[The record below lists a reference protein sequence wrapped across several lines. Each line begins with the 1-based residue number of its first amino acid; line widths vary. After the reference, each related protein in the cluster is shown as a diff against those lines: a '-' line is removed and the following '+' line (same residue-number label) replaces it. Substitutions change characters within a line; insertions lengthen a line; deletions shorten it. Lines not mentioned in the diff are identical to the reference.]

1 MWEEVKICLAEFF
14 ETHRAR
20 KFGFV
25 LGVTAGAAF
34 LIFGFF
40 NTLFALFC
48 GLIGLYIGARLDR
61 GDDLIEKTLKTLEEV
76 LPERLQR
83 W

>member
-1 MWEEVKICLAEFF
+1 MWEDVKLFVSDFF
-14 ETHRAR
+14 ETHRTR
-20 KFGFV
+20 KIGFV
-25 LGVTAGAAF
+25 LGVIFGAAF

-48 GLIGLYIGARLDR
+48 GLIGLCIGARLDR
-61 GDDLIEKTLKTLEEV
+61 GDDLIEKTLKTLEEI
-76 LPERLQR
+76 LPERVQR